1 METFRRNGRSTEI
14 GDITVEKLR
23 DADGKPIE
31 GKYVMSAVI
40 DGNVVSHEINQKQ
53 YDKFLV
59 VNDYQRMKLFD
70 KIFPEVEMKTKE
82 GRGFNLGAAILAA
95 VTVGVGA
102 AAMMSRRDHS
112 GPDIYMDVY
121 SKPGVVSPGAVASA
135 LYEDK
140 LQRDMENGMSHGMG
154 RGF

>member
-1 METFRRNGRSTEI
+1 
-14 GDITVEKLR
+14 
-23 DADGKPIE
+23 
-31 GKYVMSAVI
+31 
-40 DGNVVSHEINQKQ
+40 
-53 YDKFLV
+53 
-59 VNDYQRMKLFD
+59 
-70 KIFPEVEMKTKE
+70 MKTKE

-140 LQRDMENGMSHGMG
+140 LQRDMENGMSHGISTPSPLDSVFHQ
-154 RGF
+154 RVVHLDTDDRLFLSCLFR